1 VLFRGTSTGTFSG
14 CKQAGAPS
22 PRELLAEWPTRH
34 TGSPLDSGAPPAPR
48 HRAVTATT
56 LLVSCV
62 APNLCTC
69 AAAPA
74 VSFHRV
80 TMDGDDSLMMR
91 LAELEAELQQV
102 EPTDIHIHEAALKK
116 HLTLV
121 GELLHRLGDSSD
133 KRAAA
138 SAAAGAPAP
147 KRAAAAAAAGPA
159 GAWPSSSGPIW
170 LSSSSAPGVDS
181 AACADA
187 PEKACRGRVAPGD
200 EAAPAS
206 PMPAATAA
214 LMVCSRF
221 THCCL
226 PPATCAPAICAPLY
240 ISVYLSIYLVAQHSC
255 PLARLR
261 CSQPADTAAA
271 AAAAGPALT
280 MVCSHNIAALLYRRP
295 ALCSWHLHACA
306 PALPELLLSQLAL
319 RTASPAASPAC
330 LLPVCQSV
338 CQS

>member
-1 VLFRGTSTGTFSG
+1 MS
-14 CKQAGAPS
+14 
-22 PRELLAEWPTRH
+22 
-34 TGSPLDSGAPPAPR
+34 
-48 HRAVTATT
+48 
-56 LLVSCV
+56 
-62 APNLCTC
+62 
-69 AAAPA
+69 
-74 VSFHRV
+74 
-80 TMDGDDSLMMR
+80 GDDSLMMR

-102 EPTDIHIHEAALKK
+102 EPTDIHIYEAALKK

-138 SAAAGAPAP
+138 PAAAGAPAP
-147 KRAAAAAAAGPA
+147 KRAKQGGEAGAASSPGASRGRPVQAFSGASAHAAKFTPGALELDSKMGPLDDDQAPAGPAAAAAAAG
-159 GAWPSSSGPIW
+159 
-170 LSSSSAPGVDS
+170 
-181 AACADA
+181 
-187 PEKACRGRVAPGD
+187 
-200 EAAPAS
+200 
-206 PMPAATAA
+206 PAATAA
-214 LMVCSRF
+214 LMVCSLF

-271 AAAAGPALT
+271 AAAAGQAL
-280 MVCSHNIAALLYRRP
+280 MVCSHNIAALLYHRP

-306 PALPELLLSQLAL
+306 TALPELLLSQLAL

-330 LLPVCQSV
+330 LLPVCLSV
-338 CQS
+338 VIKAARGLLHV

>member
-1 VLFRGTSTGTFSG
+1 V
-14 CKQAGAPS
+14 
-22 PRELLAEWPTRH
+22 ELK
-34 TGSPLDSGAPPAPR
+34 
-48 HRAVTATT
+48 
-56 LLVSCV
+56 
-62 APNLCTC
+62 
-69 AAAPA
+69 
-74 VSFHRV
+74 
-80 TMDGDDSLMMR
+80 
-91 LAELEAELQQV
+91 QV

-147 KRAAAAAAAGPA
+147 KRANRGGEAGAASSPGATRPLQAFSGASAHAAESTPGALELDSQMGPLDDGQAPAGPAAAAAAAG
-159 GAWPSSSGPIW
+159 
-170 LSSSSAPGVDS
+170 
-181 AACADA
+181 
-187 PEKACRGRVAPGD
+187 
-200 EAAPAS
+200 
-206 PMPAATAA
+206 PAATAA
-214 LMVCSRF
+214 LMVCSLF

-271 AAAAGPALT
+271 AAAAAGQAL

-330 LLPVCQSV
+330 LLPVCLSV
-338 CQS
+338 SRDQGSAGATARLVANQQTNSLACLHQFCSGPLSRGRLLVTATATGGHVAW